1 MKIKIQE
8 LRQKSTE
15 ELNLLLKEN
24 QNKLQQLNFD
34 LANKKLKNTGEIK
47 QVKKLI
53 ARILTIIQ
61 ERKKHA

>member
-53 ARILTIIQ
+53 ARILTTIQ